1 MTEEKESKLEKFERL
16 AGKRA
21 TDIIKGLR
29 QLGGLSGKS
38 YAYTED
44 HVAQIFEAI
53 ENEMNLTK
61 GRFSQQDLSEAP
73 GFSFVKKSSSED
85 EQPGLDTH
93 Q

>member
-1 MTEEKESKLEKFERL
+1 MTEDKEGKLEKFERL

-21 TDIIKGLR
+21 TDIIKGFR
-29 QLGGLSGKS
+29 QLANLSGKN

-44 HVAQIFEAI
+44 HVTQIFEAI
-53 ENEMNLTK
+53 ENEMKLTRA
-61 GRFSQQDLSEAP
+61 RFSQQDLSETP
-73 GFSFVKKSSSED
+73 EFSFVKKTSSED